1 MKKII
6 FINLIITSFLSSC
19 SSGVIVTNLTER
31 NKQDVNNV
39 SLLSNQEISE
49 MNGDFVGDIILKE
62 NSKLDWNFLKTKLV
76 ETAKNNGANHILINN
91 IGYNLKG
98 YGFYLEGK
106 MYYSEK
112 PTILKYENCEVGFV
126 RDRFESVLGSA
137 FAIEVKVEGQKLGE
151 LKKDNSLIYEAKSC
165 DEKLN
170 VQINKKELL
179 VTLNGKSKYYKI
191 GKQTAGGSS
200 GGGIQIGIGGLSVVE
215 IEDEQLGRL
224 LYLQNK

>member
-1 MKKII
+1 MKKINFVSIIII
-6 FINLIITSFLSSC
+6 FFLSSC

-31 NKQDVNNV
+31 NKQVVSNV
-39 SLLSNQEISE
+39 TLLSNKEISE
-49 MNGDFVGDIILKE
+49 MNGVFIGDILLKE
-62 NSKLDWNFLKTKLV
+62 NSNLDWNFLKNKLF
-76 ETAKNNGANHILINN
+76 ETAKNNGANYILINN

-106 MYYSEK
+106 MYHSET
-112 PTILKYENCEVGFV
+112 PTILKNENCKVGFI

-137 FAIEVKVEGQKLGE
+137 FTIEVKVEGQTLGE
-151 LKKDNSLIYEAKSC
+151 LTKDNSLIFEAKSC

-179 VTLNGKSKYYKI
+179 AKLNGKSKYYKI
-191 GKQTAGGSS
+191 GKQTGGGSS
-200 GGGIQIGIGGLSVVE
+200 GGGIQVGIGGISIIE
-215 IEDEQLGRL
+215 IEDELLGKL

>member
-1 MKKII
+1 MKKINFVSLIII
-6 FINLIITSFLSSC
+6 FILPSC

-31 NKQDVNNV
+31 NKQVVNNV
-39 SLLSNQEISE
+39 SLISNQEISE
-49 MNGDFVGDIILKE
+49 MNGDFVGDILLKE
-62 NSKLDWNFLKTKLV
+62 NSKLDWNFLKNKLV
-76 ETAKNNGANHILINN
+76 ETTKNNGANYILISN

-112 PTILKYENCEVGFV
+112 PTNIKNENCKVSFI

-137 FAIEVKVEGQKLGE
+137 FAIEIKVEGQTLGE
-151 LKKDNSLIYEAKSC
+151 LKKDNSLIFEAKSC

-170 VQINKKELL
+170 VQINKKEFL

-200 GGGIQIGIGGLSVVE
+200 GGGIQIGIGGLSIVE